1 MAEKEHDGIFREIDE
16 ELRQEHYAKLWKSYG
31 SYIIGA
37 ALALVISVAGYQ
49 GWRAYDLKT
58 RQADGEKFALA
69 MGLPQGAKSDKAR
82 QAFLDLAAKAGSGY
96 AMLAKFQDAALLAES
111 GRDVDAAAAYRDLAG
126 DSSIDAVYRDLAL
139 LLGVMNE
146 MNAGKGGDR
155 KELARRLAPLTA
167 DNNPWRFTAR
177 ELTAVL
183 AYRAGDA
190 TRARELYSA
199 LSNDAFAPQGLRKR
213 AQEMLAALES

>member
-16 ELRQEHYAKLWKSYG
+16 ELRQEHYAKLWTSYG

-37 ALALVISVAGYQ
+37 ALVLVISVAGYK
-49 GWRAYDLKT
+49 GWQSYDLT
-58 RQADGEKFALA
+58 SRQADSEKFAIALR
-69 MGLPQGAKSDKAR
+69 LSQDKKSDQAG
-82 QAFLDLAAKAGSGY
+82 QAFLDLTAKAGSGY

-111 GRDVDAAAAYRDLAG
+111 GKNAAAAAAYGALAG

-146 MNAGKGGDR
+146 MNAGNGGDK
-155 KELARRLAPLTA
+155 KEWARRLAPLTA

-177 ELTAVL
+177 EMTAVL
-183 AYRAGDA
+183 AYTAGD
-190 TRARELYSA
+190 TVRARELYSA
-199 LSNDAFAPQGLRKR
+199 LSSDAFAPQSLRTR
-213 AQEMLAALES
+213 SQEMLAALES

>member
-1 MAEKEHDGIFREIDE
+1 MADKEHDGIFREIDE

-31 SYIIGA
+31 TFIVGV

-49 GWRAYDLKT
+49 GWRSYDLKT

-69 MGLPQGAKSDKAR
+69 LNLSQDKKSDEAR
-82 QAFLDLAAKAGSGY
+82 RAFLDLAAKAGSGY

-111 GRDVDAAAAYRDLAG
+111 GKDADAAAAYKDLAG

-139 LLGVMNE
+139 LLGVMSE
-146 MNAGKGGDR
+146 MNTGTGGDR

-183 AYRAGDA
+183 AYRAGDTA
-190 TRARELYSA
+190 RARELYSA
-199 LSNDAFAPQGLRKR
+199 LESDAFAPRGLRTR
-213 AQEMLAALES
+213 AQEMLAALKS